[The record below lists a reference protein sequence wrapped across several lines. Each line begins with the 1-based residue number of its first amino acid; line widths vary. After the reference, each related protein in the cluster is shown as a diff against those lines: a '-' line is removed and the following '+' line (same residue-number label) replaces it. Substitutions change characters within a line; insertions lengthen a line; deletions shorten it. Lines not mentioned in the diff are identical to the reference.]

1 MQERLRFLLNRI
13 HEKLWVKPLLFCIL
27 SIAAALLA
35 RAADGAPGDLIKLI
49 PDISRESIEDL
60 LKITA
65 ASMLVIATLSV
76 STMVSAYASAGNTAT
91 PRTFPLII
99 ADDMSQNALSIFIGA
114 FIFSVVALVALM
126 NGYYA
131 KPGRFFLF
139 ALTLVTLAIVIITF
153 LRWVDKIARLSRLG
167 TIIDKVEVAAAK
179 ALQERRLFPTLRA
192 VRLASTENTN
202 DGSTIF
208 SSRVGYVQQIDL
220 QQLQCIAEENGW
232 RIKVTALPGT
242 FATPDRP
249 LAFVIPDGPA
259 ENHGDHNQIEKVFV
273 VGQDRLFDQDPR
285 FGLVVLSEIAARAL
299 SPAVNDPGTAIDIIG
314 TYVRLF
320 TQWCKPVD
328 AANESTPEPEFN
340 RIYVSELRVSDMF
353 DDAFTAIARDGAGML
368 EVQVRLQKA
377 LNTLAA
383 IGNDAMRTEAH
394 RHSQLALNSVEKAID
409 CLPHIEIIRNIAA
422 QK

>member
-1 MQERLRFLLNRI
+1 MQERLKFLLNRI
-13 HEKLWVKPLLFCIL
+13 HEKLWVKPLLFCFL
-27 SIAAALLA
+27 SVAAALLA
-35 RAADGAPGDLIKLI
+35 RAADGAPDDWVKLI
-49 PDISRESIEDL
+49 PDISRDSIEDL

-76 STMVSAYASAGNTAT
+76 SSMVSAYASAGSTAT

-139 ALTLVTLAIVIITF
+139 ALTLITLAIVIITF

-167 TIIDKVEVAAAK
+167 TIIDKVETAAAK
-179 ALQERRLFPTLRA
+179 ALHERRLFPTLRA
-192 VRLASTENTN
+192 MRLASTENAS
-202 DGSTIF
+202 DGTAIF
-208 SSRVGYVQQIDL
+208 SSTVGYVQQIDL
-220 QQLQCIAEENGW
+220 QQLQCIAEENRW

-249 LAFVIPDGPA
+249 LAYVILDDQA
-259 ENHGDHNQIEKVFV
+259 DNTVDHNQIEKAFV

-328 AANESTPEPEFN
+328 AADEPASETEFS
-340 RIYVSELRVSDMF
+340 RIYIPELRMSDMF
-353 DDAFTAIARDGAGML
+353 DDAFTAIARDGAAML

-377 LNTLAA
+377 LKTLAA
-383 IGNDAMRTEAH
+383 IGNDAMRIEAH
-394 RHSQLALNSVEKAID
+394 RHSQLALSRAEKAID
-409 CLPHIEIIRNIAA
+409 CQPHIEIIRSIAA
-422 QK
+422 QE